1 MALKKRSL
9 KLAITTMAIISV
21 VTSGGLNNIHADSSI
36 NESTMVIERTL
47 EDKTYSAINKIEY
60 VKDGEL
66 ITSGH
71 GYQSLRDALSEST
84 LIEVKSGKIYMTI
97 EFTDSQYTLIDN
109 VRITVDG
116 ETTSFEKSSDRK
128 YTVE

>member
-21 VTSGGLNNIHADSSI
+21 VTSGGLNNIYADSSI

-60 VKDGEL
+60 VKDG
-66 ITSGH
+66 
-71 GYQSLRDALSEST
+71 
-84 LIEVKSGKIYMTI
+84 
-97 EFTDSQYTLIDN
+97 
-109 VRITVDG
+109 
-116 ETTSFEKSSDRK
+116 
-128 YTVE
+128 